1 MNRLLYILLISA
13 ITIAGFTM
21 YKQNDLGRISFS
33 FAEFTFETN
42 LLVFGAA
49 AICLLFALLVLVKSL
64 HYIKAFFVYLSNR
77 RTERLE
83 ENHA

>member
-49 AICLLFALLVLVKSL
+49 AICFLFAALVLVKVL
-64 HYIKAFFVYLSNR
+64 HYIKAFFAQAAGQRSD
-77 RTERLE
+77 
-83 ENHA
+83 H